1 MHKLLKQWDDSLSPT
16 QHAHLDTN
24 LARRHFIFNNL
35 KAAAA
40 LSLAPAWLGLNGCHA
55 DERANEQA
63 RLSQIEPWYTI
74 ATAQQQLFPDDGD
87 GPDAR
92 SINATSYLKFVLDAP
107 DMDPEDRRFILD
119 GVDWLNRL
127 AIARYTGVFASC
139 EQAQQVSLLQEIAKS
154 QAGERWLSFLVTYI
168 MEALLS
174 DPVYG
179 GNPDGIGWK
188 WLQHI
193 PGFPRP
199 PANKRYFD
207 LL

>member
-1 MHKLLKQWDDSLSPT
+1 MLTLLELWDASLTPAQYAKLD
-16 QHAHLDTN
+16 AN
-24 LARRHFIFNNL
+24 LARRRFLCDGL
-35 KAAAA
+35 KAAGA
-40 LSLAPAWLGLNGCHA
+40 LCITPAWLSLSACSDQHE
-55 DERANEQA
+55 DDQT
-63 RLSQIEPWYTI
+63 RLSQLEPWYTFA
-74 ATAQQQLFPDDGD
+74 ATQQRLFPADGD
-87 GPDAR
+87 GPDAK
-92 SINATSYLKFVLDAP
+92 SINAARYLKFVLDAP
-107 DMDPEDRRFILD
+107 DMDSADRKFVLD

-139 EQAQQVSLLQEIAKS
+139 EPAQQVSLLHEIS
-154 QAGERWLSFLVTYI
+154 QSRAGERWLSYLVTYVI
-168 MEALLS
+168 EALLS

>member
-1 MHKLLKQWDDSLSPT
+1 MHKLLTQWDTSLTPT
-16 QHAHLDTN
+16 QHARLDAN
-24 LARRHFIFNNL
+24 LARRRFVFDNL
-35 KAAAA
+35 KTAAA
-40 LSLAPAWLGLNGCHA
+40 LSFAPAVLALTGCDA
-55 DERANEQA
+55 EDRSNEQA
-63 RLSQIEPWYTI
+63 RLSQVEPWYTFA
-74 ATAQQQLFPDDGD
+74 ATQQQLFPDDGD
-87 GPDAR
+87 GPDAKA
-92 SINATSYLKFVLDAP
+92 INATSYLKFVMDAP
-107 DMDPEDRRFILD
+107 DTDPDDRRFILD

-139 EQAQQVSLLQEIAKS
+139 EPAQQVSLLHEIS
-154 QAGERWLSFLVTYI
+154 QSRAGERWLSYLVTYVI
-168 MEALLS
+168 EALLS

>member
-1 MHKLLKQWDDSLSPT
+1 MHTLLKQWDASLSPA
-16 QHAHLDTN
+16 QHARLATN
-24 LARRHFIFNNL
+24 LARRHFIFDNL

-40 LSLAPAWLGLNGCHA
+40 LSLAPAWLSMSGCHA
-55 DERANEQA
+55 DERVNEQA

-74 ATAQQQLFPDDGD
+74 AAAQQQLFPDDGD

-92 SINATSYLKFVLDAP
+92 TINATSYLKFVLDAP
-107 DMDPEDRRFILD
+107 DTDPDDRHFILD

-127 AIARYTGVFASC
+127 AIARYTGVFANC
-139 EQAQQVSLLQEIAKS
+139 EPAQQINLLQEITKS
-154 QAGERWLSFLVTYI
+154 QAGERWVSFLLTYI
-168 MEALLS
+168 LEALLS